1 MSVFMD
7 LNIISSNDKNRLKSI
22 IETAAHRDCEG
33 LTHSLTNKLT
43 LLEIQ

>member
-22 IETAAHRDCEG
+22 IETAAHR
-33 LTHSLTNKLT
+33 KL
-43 LLEIQ
+43 Q